1 MIRGRLRSLPIE
13 RLVTEARELCESGA
27 RELCLVGQDLTAYGR
42 DVYGR
47 PALED
52 LLRRLDSGL
61 PDETWIRLLYLHP
74 DRITHEFL
82 DFIFETEKILPYLDI
97 PIQHIDETILAS
109 MNRSP
114 DAAHIRNLFA
124 YLRAKNP
131 FFALRTT
138 IMVGFPGETEAQ
150 FRRVLEFLEE
160 MELDRVGAFAY
171 SPEEGTKAALLPEQ
185 VPDEIKEERLNRLM
199 ELQSRVSRERN
210 ALFIGKTLRVL
221 IEEIDRDDNLAWGRS
236 FRDAPEVD
244 GMVSLEGGGAL
255 TPGSLVDATI
265 VDFAEHDL
273 FAEMKSNSGRK
284 TSGM

>member
-1 MIRGRLRSLPIE
+1 MIRGRLRSLPVE

-47 PALED
+47 PALDD
-52 LLRRLDSGL
+52 LLRRLDSEL

-74 DRITHEFL
+74 DRITREFL
-82 DFIFETEKILPYLDI
+82 DFISGAEKILPYLDI

-114 DAAHIRNLFA
+114 DAAHIRDLFA
-124 YLRAKNP
+124 YLRVKNP
-131 FFALRTT
+131 LFALRTT

-160 MELDRVGAFAY
+160 TELDRVGAFVY
-171 SPEEGTKAALLPEQ
+171 SPEEGTKAALFPEQ
-185 VPDEIKEERLNRLM
+185 VPDEIKKERLSRLM
-199 ELQSRVSRERN
+199 ELQTRVSRDRN
-210 ALFIGKTLRVL
+210 ALFVGKTLRVL
-221 IEEIDRDDNLAWGRS
+221 VEEVDHDDNLAWGRS

-244 GMVSLEGGGAL
+244 GMVSLEEGGTL
-255 TPGSLVDATI
+255 VPGSWVNATI
-265 VDFAEHDL
+265 MDFAEHDF
-273 FAEMKSNSGRK
+273 FAAVIK
-284 TSGM
+284 